1 MQPIAKERF
10 LALDVFRGLT
20 ICLMIIVNTSG
31 NGDTTFAPLKHA
43 HWNGF
48 TPTDFVFPSFM
59 FVVGNAMSF
68 VMRRWDS
75 MGTGAVLGKIFKRT
89 LIIFLCGYLLYWFPF
104 FKYDDQHH
112 LILKPIA
119 DTRIFGVLQRIA
131 LAYCFASLMLYFL
144 GTRTTVIITALIL
157 ILYWPVMV
165 YFGTGADPL
174 DVHTNAVLRLDTWLI
189 GPNHLYH
196 GEGFPFDPEGL
207 LSTFPSI
214 GNIVGGYIVGKY
226 VQKYGKTYEGLAKL
240 MMAGF
245 ILFVIAFW
253 WNYGFPIN
261 KKIWTSSFVLNTVG
275 LDCMVLSCIMYY
287 VDFMNKRTGTYFFEV
302 FGKNPL
308 FIYLVSELSITVFS
322 MINIGGSSLPEWLY
336 HNVFSLGGMIP
347 YMGALFFAVCY
358 MLYCW
363 LIGYFL
369 DKKKIYVRV

>member
-10 LALDVFRGLT
+10 LALDVFRGMT
-20 ICLMIIVNTSG
+20 ICLMIIVNTPG
-31 NGDTTFAPLKHA
+31 NGATTFAPLEHA

-48 TPTDFVFPSFM
+48 TPTDLVFPSFM
-59 FVVGNAMSF
+59 FAVGNAMSF
-68 VMRRWDS
+68 VMRRWS
-75 MGTGAVLGKIFKRT
+75 EMNTGVVLGKIFKRT

-104 FKYDDQHH
+104 FAYNDQHH

-144 GTRTTVIITALIL
+144 GIRTTVIITIIIL
-157 ILYWPVMV
+157 ILYWPVMA
-165 YFGTGADPL
+165 YYGTGTDPL

-189 GPNHLYH
+189 GTNHLYR

-214 GNIVGGYIVGKY
+214 GNIVGGYLVGRY
-226 VQKYGKTYEGLAKL
+226 VQKNGKTFEGLAKL
-240 MMAGF
+240 FMAGF
-245 ILFVIAFW
+245 LLFVIAFW

-261 KKIWTSSFVLNTVG
+261 KKLWTSSFVLHTVG
-275 LDCMVLSCIMYY
+275 LDCMLLACIIYY
-287 VDFMNKRTGTYFFEV
+287 VDFLNKRTGVYFFEV

-308 FIYLVSELSITVFS
+308 FIYLVSELSVTILYL
-322 MINIGGSSLPEWLY
+322 ININGTPLFEWLY
-336 HNVFSLGGMIP
+336 QNIFSYGGAYI
-347 YMGALFFAVCY
+347 GSLLFAVCY

-363 LIGYFL
+363 TVGYFL
-369 DKKKIYVRV
+369 DRNKIYVRV

>member
-10 LALDVFRGLT
+10 LALDVFRGMT
-20 ICLMIIVNTSG
+20 ICFMIIVNTSG
-31 NGDTTFAPLKHA
+31 NEDTTFAPLKHA

-48 TPTDFVFPSFM
+48 TPTDLVFPSFM

-68 VMRRWDS
+68 VMRRWNE

-89 LIIFLCGYLLYWFPF
+89 VIIFLCGYLLYWFPF
-104 FKYDDQHH
+104 FAYNDQHH

-144 GTRTTVIITALIL
+144 GTRATVIITIIIL
-157 ILYWPVMV
+157 ILYWPVME
-165 YFGTGADPL
+165 YFGTGPDPL

-189 GPNHLYH
+189 GTKHLYM

-214 GNIVGGYIVGKY
+214 GNIVAGYLVGRY
-226 VQKYGKTYEGLAKL
+226 VQKSGKTFEGLSKL
-240 MMAGF
+240 LMAGF
-245 ILFVIAFW
+245 ILIVIAFF
-253 WNYGFPIN
+253 WNYVFPIN
-261 KKIWTSSFVLNTVG
+261 KKLWTSSFVLHTVG
-275 LDCMVLSCIMYY
+275 LDCMLLACVMYY
-287 VDFMNKRTGTYFFEV
+287 VDFLNKRTGVWFFEV

-308 FIYLVSELSITVFS
+308 FIYLVSELSISIFN
-322 MINIGGSSLPEWLY
+322 MINIKGTPLPQWSY
-336 HNVFSLGGMIP
+336 QNIFSLSGA
-347 YMGALFFAVCY
+347 YVGALLFAVCY

-363 LIGYFL
+363 LVGYIL
-369 DKKKIYVRV
+369 DRNKIYVRV